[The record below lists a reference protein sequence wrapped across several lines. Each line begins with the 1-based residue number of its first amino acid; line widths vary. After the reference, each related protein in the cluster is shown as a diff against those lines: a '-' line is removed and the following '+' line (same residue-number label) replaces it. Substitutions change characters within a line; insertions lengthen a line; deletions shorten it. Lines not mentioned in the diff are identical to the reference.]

1 MHTVMIRSVFSYKD
15 HVPIIDLTAFIAPT
29 AVIVGDVV
37 IGANSSVWFQ
47 SVLRGDV
54 ASIRIG
60 SRTNIQDG
68 SVIHVSR
75 GGGDCIIG
83 DDVTI
88 GHKVI
93 LHACTLQNRSFV
105 GMGAII
111 LDGAIIETGGM
122 LAAGSLLTG
131 GKIIKSGEL
140 WAGSPA
146 KFFRNL
152 TEKESEFIS
161 ISASNYSRLILDYDS
176 F

>member
-1 MHTVMIRSVFSYKD
+1 MAQSVFSYKNYT
-15 HVPIIDLTAFIAPT
+15 PTIDTTAFIAPT
-29 AVIVGDVV
+29 AIIVGDVI

-60 SRTNIQDG
+60 NRTNIQDG
-68 SVIHVSR
+68 TVIHVSR
-75 GGGDCIIG
+75 NGGDSIIG

-93 LHACTLQNRSFV
+93 LHACTLQNKSFV

-111 LDGAIIETGGM
+111 LDGAVIETGGM
-122 LAAGSLLTG
+122 LAAGSLLTS
-131 GKIIKSGEL
+131 GKIIKAGEL

-152 TEKESEFIS
+152 TEKEAQFIYT
-161 ISASNYSRLILDYDS
+161 SADNYAKLILEYKKI
-176 F
+176 

>member
-1 MHTVMIRSVFSYKD
+1 MAQSVFSYKNYT
-15 HVPIIDLTAFIAPT
+15 PTIDTTAFIAPT
-29 AVIVGDVV
+29 AIIVGDVI

-60 SRTNIQDG
+60 NRTNIQDG
-68 SVIHVSR
+68 TVIHVSR
-75 GGGDCIIG
+75 NGGDSIIG

-93 LHACTLQNRSFV
+93 LHACTLQNKSFV

-111 LDGAIIETGGM
+111 LDGAVIETGGM
-122 LAAGSLLTG
+122 LAAGSLLTS
-131 GKIIKSGEL
+131 GKIIKAGEL

-152 TEKESEFIS
+152 TEKEAQFIS
-161 ISASNYSRLILDYDS
+161 TSADNYAKLILEYKKI
-176 F
+176 